1 MDTQTLVDQLAHHR
15 TLGQAPREELEWL
28 VAHGTMK
35 HFEGGQIVSRVATPV
50 DSLYVV
56 LSGRFAI
63 HVDRGAGPKKVMEWS
78 GGDVGGLLPY
88 SRLKTPPG
96 DATVIE
102 DTDILA
108 VHRDCFTDLIR
119 QCPTITTTLVH
130 VMLDRARVFNSS
142 DLHDEKM
149 LSLGRLSAGL
159 AHELNNPASAAA
171 RSATL
176 LKDALLEAAAASRA
190 LGTARLS
197 PESLT
202 TLEGLRHACL
212 GASLSLSP
220 IERSDREEAVS
231 DWLESRDLEPTASSA
246 LADAGMTT
254 EQLETLAT
262 SIGDEALQT
271 ALRSLAADC
280 VVRSLAAEIEAAT
293 SRIHH
298 LVAAIKRFTYMD
310 RQAPEMVD
318 IAQGLRDTVTILSHK
333 AKTKGAQI
341 ALQIADDLPR
351 VRAFGGELN
360 QVWSNLI
367 DNALDAV
374 PPRGQVEVSAATHRG
389 AIVVRIVD
397 NGPGVPVEIRDRI
410 FDPFFTTKPVGSG
423 TGLGLN
429 IAQQLLRRNNGDIEL
444 ESRPGLTQ
452 FSVSLPIPVST

>member
-1 MDTQTLVDQLAHHR
+1 MDTQALVDQLTHHR

-50 DSLYVV
+50 ESLYVV

-119 QCPTITTTLVH
+119 QCPTVTATLVH
-130 VMLDRARVFNSS
+130 VMLDRARVFNTS

-176 LKDALLEAAAASRA
+176 LKDALMDAAAAARA
-190 LGTARLS
+190 LGTARLT
-197 PESLT
+197 PEALSII
-202 TLEGLRHACL
+202 ERLRHACL
-212 GASLSLSP
+212 GSSLSLSS
-220 IERSDREEAVS
+220 IERSDREEALS
-231 DWLESRDLEPTASSA
+231 DWLEARDLEAAAAAS

-254 EQLETLAT
+254 GQLDTLAE
-262 SIGDEALQT
+262 SLDPDLLQT
-271 ALRSLAADC
+271 ALRSLATDC
-280 VVRSLAAEIEAAT
+280 TVRSLAAEIEAAT

-318 IAQGLRDTVTILSHK
+318 IAQGLRDTVTILTHK

-341 ALQIADDLPR
+341 SVQIAPDLPR

-374 PPRGQVEVSAATHRG
+374 PTRGQVTVTADTHLG
-389 AIVVRIVD
+389 AVVIRVLD
-397 NGPGVPVEIRDRI
+397 NGPGVPVEIRERI

-429 IAQQLLRRNNGDIEL
+429 IARQLVRRNNGEIEL
-444 ESRPGLTQ
+444 ESQPGRTQ
-452 FSVSLPIPVST
+452 FSVSLPVSPPS

>member
-1 MDTQTLVDQLAHHR
+1 MDTQDLVDQLAQHR

-28 VAHGTMK
+28 AAHGTMR
-35 HFEGGQIVSRVATPV
+35 HFAVGEIVSRPNVPV
-50 DSLYVV
+50 DALYVV
-56 LSGRFAI
+56 LSGRYAI
-63 HVDRGAGPKKVMEWS
+63 HVDRGAGPKKVMEWI
-78 GGDVGGLLPY
+78 GGDVGGILPY
-88 SRLKTPPG
+88 SRLRKPPG
-96 DATVIE
+96 EAVIIEATDALE
-102 DTDILA
+102 
-108 VHRDCFTDLIR
+108 VHQDCFPDLIR
-119 QCPTITTTLVH
+119 RCPAVTTTLVH

-149 LSLGRLSAGL
+149 VSLGRLSAGL

-171 RSATL
+171 RSAAL
-176 LKDALLEAAAASRA
+176 LKDALLEAAAASRD

-197 PESLT
+197 PEALT
-202 TLEGLRHACL
+202 VLEGLRQSCL
-212 GASLSLSP
+212 RTSLSLSP

-231 DWLESRDLEPTASSA
+231 DWLETRGLGPTSAAA

-254 EQLETLAT
+254 EHLDALAA
-262 SIGDEALQT
+262 SLGAGSLAT

-280 VVRSLAAEIEAAT
+280 TVRSLAAEIEAAT

-310 RQAPEMVD
+310 RQAPEVVD
-318 IAQGLRDTVTILSHK
+318 VAQGLRDTVTILMHK
-333 AKTKGAQI
+333 AKIKGAQI
-341 ALQIADDLPR
+341 ALHIADDLPR

-374 PPRGQVEVSAATHRG
+374 PVRGQVDVTADSHLG
-389 AIVVRIVD
+389 AVVVRIID
-397 NGPGVPVEIRDRI
+397 NGPGVPIDIRERI

-429 IAQQLLRRNNGDIEL
+429 IARQLVRRNNGDIEL
-444 ESRPGLTQ
+444 ESRPGRTQ
-452 FSVSLPIPVST
+452 FSVSLAIPQA